1 MIKLIATDI
10 DGTLVKDGSNTL
22 PDKLAETIERVIDS
36 GIVFAA
42 CTGRSM
48 ISAKRL
54 FGSLQEKIHF
64 ITCNGTQVGH
74 GGKLLFSET
83 LDRKLLNTMAAE
95 FHEYPNAVPFFTGA
109 DMMYGDIDDKELL
122 TWLREGYQEDITVV
136 PDMTKA
142 PGEFV
147 KLSVYDRNFQP
158 AASFRKLIEKW
169 KGTVSIATAGK
180 MWLDIYKPGVNKG
193 TALKKLQEQLGIT
206 REETMAFGDQQNDI
220 GMIRAAQYSYAVE
233 NALPEVKR
241 EAAGVCGGWESLGV
255 CRVLEE
261 LL

>member
-1 MIKLIATDI
+1 
-10 DGTLVKDGSNTL
+10 
-22 PDKLAETIERVIDS
+22 
-36 GIVFAA
+36 
-42 CTGRSM
+42 
-48 ISAKRL
+48 
-54 FGSLQEKIHF
+54 
-64 ITCNGTQVGH
+64 
-74 GGKLLFSET
+74 
-83 LDRKLLNTMAAE
+83 
-95 FHEYPNAVPFFTGA
+95 
-109 DMMYGDIDDKELL
+109 
-122 TWLREGYQEDITVV
+122 
-136 PDMTKA
+136 MTKA

-220 GMIRAAQYSYAVE
+220 GMIREAQYSYAVE